1 MFIDFIMILG
11 QPITNRNKSLNDN
24 DLINKTE
31 IKSFEFLREELLVRL
46 AAMMKE
52 MLYLPDNLVKTSS
65 VQLVQSW
72 YMQSFTDIVQFK
84 DIKEINDKLLKK

>member
-84 DIKEINDKLLKK
+84 DIKEINDKLLQK